1 MSVSK
6 IDILNHSF
14 SRSLR
19 GYNTVQV
26 EAFLQ
31 DVADTIGRL
40 TEEKTSLAN
49 QVAVLESQLAEH
61 RDRESTLR
69 DTLITTQK
77 LTDSLKAT
85 VQEESKRILDSAQ
98 DEAQRRI
105 DLAQKEAQRII
116 DSAHTRA
123 ESLEQQRNSRL
134 AQLDEGIAE
143 LRKQK
148 VHFEMRIRAVIEQHL
163 KLLDME
169 SEMDSD
175 PQERVEHE
183 NVTAVE

>member
-19 GYNTVQV
+19 GYNTTEVD
-26 EAFLQ
+26 EYLQ
-31 DVADTIGRL
+31 DIADTIGHL
-40 TEEKTSLAN
+40 TEEKTNLAN
-49 QVAVLESQLAEH
+49 QVAILEAQLVEH
-61 RDRESTLR
+61 RGREATLR

-85 VQEESKRILDSAQ
+85 
-98 DEAQRRI
+98 
-105 DLAQKEAQRII
+105 AQKEAQLII

-123 ESLEQQRNSRL
+123 ESLMQQGNLRL
-134 AQLDEGIAE
+134 AQLNESIAE
-143 LRKQK
+143 TRKLKTQ
-148 VHFEMRIRAVIEQHL
+148 FEMRIRSMVEQHL

-169 SEMDSD
+169 SETDD
-175 PQERVEHE
+175 DLQDQVDLVNATVVE
-183 NVTAVE
+183 